1 LTPFSAFPYSGFFQ
15 RVFVASG
22 FEEIELMAG
31 SHLEGKKEVVVQSLR
46 PFGTSIFTEMT
57 NLANANG
64 AVNLSQ
70 GFPDFEGPE
79 QVRAKAAEAI
89 MRGPNQYCPSVGI
102 PKLRQAIARKMKR
115 FYGLDV
121 DPETEVTVTAGSTEG
136 ICATLLGIV
145 EPGDE
150 VILLEP
156 CYDSYPP
163 LASLAQARIR
173 YVPLNLPDFS
183 LPKEALTRAFN
194 SKTKAI
200 VINTPQNP
208 CGKVFT
214 MEELTFIASL
224 CEKYDAYAIGDEVYE
239 HLVYDGQKH
248 VTLLAVPGLRSRA
261 FSISSTAK
269 TLSLTGWKQGFV
281 MAAPE
286 LSRAVRMS
294 HQFIVFCGQSAL
306 QEAVAL
312 GIDSSQGY
320 YQQFLSDYTRKRN
333 LLCQGLSQLGFQV
346 FVPEGTYYVLVDIR
360 SLGFEDDVAFCRMLP
375 EKAGVAAIP
384 CSAFYFSN
392 NPARHLVRFAFC
404 KTDETLQEAL
414 LRLKNWKTTLTGR
427 A

>member
-1 LTPFSAFPYSGFFQ
+1 M
-15 RVFVASG
+15 
-22 FEEIELMAG
+22 IK
-31 SHLEGKKEVVVQSLR
+31 SHLDEKKEVVVQSLR
-46 PFGTSIFTEMT
+46 AFGTSVFTEMT
-57 NLANANG
+57 NIANANG

-79 QVRAKAAEAI
+79 EVRARAAEAI

-102 PKLRQAIARKMKR
+102 PQLRQAIARKMKR
-115 FYGLDV
+115 FHGLEV
-121 DPETEVTVTAGSTEG
+121 DPDTEVTVTAGSTEG

-183 LPKEALTRAFN
+183 LPKEILARAFS

-200 VINTPQNP
+200 VINTPHNP

-214 MEELTFIASL
+214 LEELSFIGSL
-224 CEKYDAYAIGDEVYE
+224 CEKYDAYAVGDEVYE
-239 HLVYDGQKH
+239 HLVYDGRKH
-248 VTLLAVPGLRSRA
+248 VNLLAVPGLRHRA

-281 MAAPE
+281 VATPE
-286 LSRAVRMS
+286 LSRAVRTS

-306 QEAVAL
+306 QEGVAL
-312 GIDSSQGY
+312 GIDSPQSFY
-320 YQQFLSDYTRKRN
+320 EKFLADYTRKRDY
-333 LLCQGLSQLGFQV
+333 LCDGLRHLGFQV
-346 FVPEGTYYVLVDIR
+346 FVPEGTYYALVDIR

-392 NPARHLVRFAFC
+392 TPARHLVRFAFC
-404 KTDETLQEAL
+404 KKDETLREAIR
-414 LRLKNWKTTLTGR
+414 RLKKWKPSVTRKQGGEVLR
-427 A
+427 

>member
-1 LTPFSAFPYSGFFQ
+1 VNQ
-15 RVFVASG
+15 
-22 FEEIELMAG
+22 
-31 SHLEGKKEVVVQSLR
+31 SHSEDRKEVVVRSLR

-57 NLANANG
+57 SLANANG

-79 QVRAKAAEAI
+79 EVRAKAAEAI

-102 PKLRQAIARKMKR
+102 PLLRQAIARKMKR
-115 FYGLDV
+115 FYELDV
-121 DPETEVTVTAGSTEG
+121 DPDTEVTVTAGSTEG

-156 CYDSYPP
+156 CYDTYPP

-173 YVPLNLPDFS
+173 YVALNLPDFS
-183 LPKEALTRAFN
+183 LPKDTLAKAFN
-194 SKTKAI
+194 SRTKAI

-214 MEELTFIASL
+214 VEELTFIASL
-224 CEKYDAYAIGDEVYE
+224 CEEHDAYVIGDEVYE
-239 HLVYDGQKH
+239 HLIYDGRGH
-248 VTLLAVPGLRSRA
+248 VTLLAVPGLRHRA

-281 MAAPE
+281 VAAPE

-294 HQFIVFCGQSAL
+294 HQFITFCGQSAL

-312 GIDSSQGY
+312 GINSSERY
-320 YQQFLSDYTRKRN
+320 YERFLADYSRKRD
-333 LLCQGLSQLGFQV
+333 LLCDGLRQLGFQV
-346 FVPEGTYYVLVDIR
+346 FAPEGTYYALADIR
-360 SLGFEDDVAFCRMLP
+360 PLGFEDDVAFCRMLP
-375 EKAGVAAIP
+375 EQAGVAAIP

-392 NPARHLVRFAFC
+392 SPAKHLVRFAFC
-404 KTDETLQEAL
+404 KKDETLQEAL
-414 LRLKNWKTTLTGR
+414 RRLTNWKTTLR
-427 A
+427 RPA

>member
-1 LTPFSAFPYSGFFQ
+1 
-15 RVFVASG
+15 
-22 FEEIELMAG
+22 MAK
-31 SHLEGKKEVVVQSLR
+31 SHLDEKKEVVVQSLR
-46 PFGTSIFTEMT
+46 SFGTSVFTEMT
-57 NLANANG
+57 NLANASG

-102 PKLRQAIARKMKR
+102 PLLRQAIARKMKR

-121 DPETEVTVTAGSTEG
+121 DPDAEITVTAGSTEG

-183 LPKEALTRAFN
+183 LPKEILAGAFN

-214 MEELTFIASL
+214 REELNFIAFL
-224 CEKYDAYAIGDEVYE
+224 CEKYDAYAVGDEVYE
-239 HLVYDGQKH
+239 HLVYDGRNH
-248 VTLLAVPGLRSRA
+248 LTLLAVPGLRRRA

-281 MAAPE
+281 VAAPE

-294 HQFIVFCGQSAL
+294 HQFITFCGQSAL

-312 GIDSSQGY
+312 GIDSSEGY
-320 YQQFLSDYTRKRN
+320 YERFLEDYSRKRN
-333 LLCQGLSQLGFQV
+333 LLCDGLRQLGFRV
-346 FVPEGTYYVLVDIR
+346 FVPEGTYYALVDIR
-360 SLGFEDDVAFCRMLP
+360 SFGIEDDVAFCRMLT
-375 EKAGVAAIP
+375 EKAGVASIP
-384 CSAFYFSN
+384 CSAFYFSS

-404 KTDETLQEAL
+404 KMDETLQEAL
-414 LRLKNWKTTLTGR
+414 RRLMQWKTG
-427 A
+427 

>member
-1 LTPFSAFPYSGFFQ
+1 
-15 RVFVASG
+15 V
-22 FEEIELMAG
+22 IG
-31 SHLEGKKEVVVQSLR
+31 SRSLKKKEVVVQCLR

-70 GFPDFEGPE
+70 GFPDFEGPKE
-79 QVRAKAAEAI
+79 VRARAAEAI
-89 MRGPNQYCPSVGI
+89 MRGPNQYCPSIGI
-102 PKLRQAIARKMKR
+102 PLLRQAIARKMKR

-136 ICATLLGIV
+136 ICATLLAIL

-156 CYDSYPP
+156 TYDRYPP
-163 LASLAQARIR
+163 LACLAKAGIR
-173 YVPLNLPDFS
+173 YVSLNLPDFT

-194 SKTKAI
+194 PSTKAI
-200 VINTPQNP
+200 IINTPHNP

-214 MEELTFIASL
+214 VEELSFIASL
-224 CEKYDAYAIGDEVYE
+224 CEKYEAYAIGDEVYE
-239 HLVYDGQKH
+239 HLVYDGRKH
-248 VTLLAVPGLRSRA
+248 VTLLAVPGLRHRA

-281 MAAPE
+281 VAAPE
-286 LSRAVRMS
+286 LSRAARMS
-294 HQFIVFCGQSAL
+294 HQFITFCGQSAL
-306 QEAVAL
+306 QEGVAL
-312 GIDSSQGY
+312 GIDSSESY
-320 YQQFLSDYTRKRN
+320 YEQFLADYTRKRD
-333 LLCQGLSQLGFQV
+333 LLCDGLRQLGFQV
-346 FVPEGTYYVLVDIR
+346 FAPEGTYYALVDIR
-360 SLGFEDDVAFCRMLP
+360 SLGFEDDIAFCRMLP

-392 NPARHLVRFAFC
+392 SPATHLVRFAFC
-404 KTDETLQEAL
+404 KRDETLQEAL
-414 LRLKNWKTTLTGR
+414 RRLKNWKTTLTGP

>member
-1 LTPFSAFPYSGFFQ
+1 VTQ
-15 RVFVASG
+15 R
-22 FEEIELMAG
+22 
-31 SHLEGKKEVVVQSLR
+31 HLEEKKDVVVQSLR

-57 NLANANG
+57 TLAIANG

-79 QVRAKAAEAI
+79 EVRARAAEAI

-102 PKLRQAIARKMKR
+102 PQLRHAIARKMKR

-136 ICATLLGIV
+136 ICATLLGII

-150 VILLEP
+150 VIMLDP
-156 CYDSYPP
+156 CYDNYPP
-163 LASLAQARIR
+163 LASLAQAKIR
-173 YVPLNLPDFS
+173 YVPLNLPEFS
-183 LPKEALTRAFN
+183 LPKEILAGTFN

-200 VINTPQNP
+200 VINTPHNP

-214 MEELTFIASL
+214 LEELSFIASL
-224 CEKYDAYAIGDEVYE
+224 CEKHDAYAVGDEVYE
-239 HLVYDGQKH
+239 HIVFDGRKH
-248 VTLLAVPGLRSRA
+248 VTLLAVPGLRRRA

-281 MAAPE
+281 VAAPE
-286 LSRAVRMS
+286 LSRAVRIS

-306 QEAVAL
+306 QEGVAL
-312 GIDSSQGY
+312 GIDSSQSY
-320 YQQFLSDYTRKRN
+320 YEQFLADYTRKRD
-333 LLCQGLSQLGFQV
+333 LLCDGLRELGFQV
-346 FVPEGTYYVLVDIR
+346 FVPEGTYYALVDIR
-360 SLGFEDDVAFCRMLP
+360 SLGFEDDATFCRMLP

-384 CSAFYFSN
+384 CSAFYFGD

-404 KTDETLQEAL
+404 KKDETLQEAL
-414 LRLKNWKTTLTGR
+414 RRLKKWKPSLTG
-427 A
+427 

>member
-1 LTPFSAFPYSGFFQ
+1 MTKDRFGK
-15 RVFVASG
+15 
-22 FEEIELMAG
+22 
-31 SHLEGKKEVVVQSLR
+31 KKEVVVQSLR

-70 GFPDFEGPE
+70 GYPDFEGPE
-79 QVRAKAAEAI
+79 EVRAKAAEAI

-102 PKLRQAIARKMKR
+102 PQLRQAIARKMKR
-115 FYGLDV
+115 FYGLEV
-121 DPETEVTVTAGSTEG
+121 DPDTEVTITAGSTEG
-136 ICATLLGIV
+136 ICATLLGII

-163 LASLAQARIR
+163 LASLAKAKIR
-173 YVPLNLPDFS
+173 YIPLTLPNFT
-183 LPKEALTRAFN
+183 LPKEALGRAFN

-208 CGKVFT
+208 CGKVFSL
-214 MEELTFIASL
+214 EELTFIGSL
-224 CEKYDAYAIGDEVYE
+224 CEKYGAYAVGDEVYE
-239 HLVYDGQKH
+239 HLVYDGRKH
-248 VTLLAVPGLRSRA
+248 ATLLSVPGLRDRA

-281 MAAPE
+281 VAAPE

-294 HQFIVFCGQSAL
+294 HQFITFCGPSAL
-306 QEAVAL
+306 QEGVAL
-312 GIDSSQGY
+312 GINSSESY
-320 YQQFLSDYTRKRN
+320 YELFLADYTRKRN
-333 LLCQGLSQLGFQV
+333 FLCEGLRQLGFQV
-346 FVPEGTYYVLVDIR
+346 FVPQGTYYALVDIR
-360 SLGFEDDVAFCRMLP
+360 SLGVEDDVAFCRMLT

-392 NPARHLVRFAFC
+392 SAARHLARFAFC
-404 KTDETLQEAL
+404 KKDETLREAL
-414 LRLKNWKTTLTGR
+414 RRLKKWKTNLSGQNSQR
-427 A
+427 GISPVRR

>member
-1 LTPFSAFPYSGFFQ
+1 MTEDGL
-15 RVFVASG
+15 
-22 FEEIELMAG
+22 EE
-31 SHLEGKKEVVVQSLR
+31 KKEVVVQSLR
-46 PFGTSIFTEMT
+46 PFGTSVFTEMT

-79 QVRAKAAEAI
+79 EVRARAADAI
-89 MRGPNQYCPSVGI
+89 LRGPNQYCPSVGI
-102 PKLRQAIARKMKR
+102 PRLRQAIARKMKR

-163 LASLAQARIR
+163 LTSLARARIR

-183 LPKEALTRAFN
+183 LPKEQLARAFN

-214 MEELTFIASL
+214 LEELTFIASL
-224 CEKYDAYAIGDEVYE
+224 CEQYGAYAVGDEVYE
-239 HLVYDGQKH
+239 HLVYDGREH
-248 VTLLAVPGLRSRA
+248 VTLLAVPGLRRRA

-281 MAAPE
+281 VAAPE

-294 HQFIVFCGQSAL
+294 HQFITFCGQSAL
-306 QEAVAL
+306 QEGVAL
-312 GIDSSQGY
+312 GIDSPGSY
-320 YQQFLSDYTRKRN
+320 YERFLADYTRKRDF
-333 LLCQGLSQLGFQV
+333 LCDGLRQLSFQV
-346 FVPEGTYYVLVDIR
+346 FVPEGTYYALVDIR
-360 SLGFEDDVAFCRMLP
+360 SLGLKDDVAFCRMLT

-384 CSAFYFSN
+384 CSAFYFSES
-392 NPARHLVRFAFC
+392 AVKHFVRFAFC
-404 KTDETLQEAL
+404 KKDETLQEAL
-414 LRLKNWKTTLTGR
+414 RRLKKWKTTWTGSQKG
-427 A
+427 

>member
-1 LTPFSAFPYSGFFQ
+1 MRSYLILVDF
-15 RVFVASG
+15 G
-22 FEEIELMAG
+22 FEEFDVVNSSRLGEN
-31 SHLEGKKEVVVQSLR
+31 KEVVVQCLR
-46 PFGTSIFTEMT
+46 PFGTSVFTEMT

-70 GFPDFEGPE
+70 GFPDFEGPKE
-79 QVRAKAAEAI
+79 VRARAAEAI

-102 PKLRQAIARKMKR
+102 PQLREAIARKMKR

-183 LPKEALTRAFN
+183 LPKDTLARAFN
-194 SKTKAI
+194 SKTKAVI
-200 VINTPQNP
+200 INTPQNP

-214 MEELTFIASL
+214 MEELGFIASL
-224 CEKYDAYAIGDEVYE
+224 CEKYGAYAIGDEVYE
-239 HLVYDGQKH
+239 HIVYDGRKH
-248 VTLLAVPGLRSRA
+248 VTLLAVPGLRHRA
-261 FSISSTAK
+261 YSISSTAK

-281 MAAPE
+281 VAAPE

-294 HQFIVFCGQSAL
+294 HQFITFCGQSAL
-306 QEAVAL
+306 QEGVAL
-312 GIDSSQGY
+312 GIDSSESY
-320 YQQFLSDYTRKRN
+320 YERFLADYTRKRDF
-333 LLCQGLSQLGFQV
+333 LCDGLRQLGFQV
-346 FVPEGTYYVLVDIR
+346 FVPEGTYYALVDIR

-392 NPARHLVRFAFC
+392 SPVRHLVRFAFC
-404 KTDETLQEAL
+404 KRDETIQEAL
-414 LRLKNWKTTLTGR
+414 RRLKNWKLTLETP

>member
-1 LTPFSAFPYSGFFQ
+1 M
-15 RVFVASG
+15 
-22 FEEIELMAG
+22 IK
-31 SHLEGKKEVVVQSLR
+31 SHLDEKKEVVVQSLR
-46 PFGTSIFTEMT
+46 AFGTSVFTEMT

-79 QVRAKAAEAI
+79 EVRARAAEAI

-102 PKLRQAIARKMKR
+102 PQLRQAIARKMKR
-115 FYGLDV
+115 FHGLEV
-121 DPETEVTVTAGSTEG
+121 DPDTEVTVTAGSTEG

-183 LPKEALTRAFN
+183 LPKEILARAFS

-200 VINTPQNP
+200 VINTPHNP

-214 MEELTFIASL
+214 LEELSFIGSL
-224 CEKYDAYAIGDEVYE
+224 CEKYDAYAVGDEVYE
-239 HLVYDGQKH
+239 HLVYDGRKH
-248 VTLLAVPGLRSRA
+248 VTLLAVPGLRHRA
-261 FSISSTAK
+261 FSISSSAK

-281 MAAPE
+281 VAAPE
-286 LSRAVRMS
+286 LSRAVRTS

-306 QEAVAL
+306 QEGVAL
-312 GIDSSQGY
+312 GIDSPQSY
-320 YQQFLSDYTRKRN
+320 YEKFLADYSRKRDC
-333 LLCQGLSQLGFQV
+333 LCDGLRHLGFQV
-346 FVPEGTYYVLVDIR
+346 FVPEGTYYALVDIR

-392 NPARHLVRFAFC
+392 SPARHLVRFAFC
-404 KTDETLQEAL
+404 KKDETLREAIR
-414 LRLKNWKTTLTGR
+414 RLKKWRTHLTGKQGGEVLR
-427 A
+427 

>member
-1 LTPFSAFPYSGFFQ
+1 MTQSH
-15 RVFVASG
+15 
-22 FEEIELMAG
+22 FEDR
-31 SHLEGKKEVVVQSLR
+31 KEVVARSLR

-57 NLANANG
+57 NLANANR

-79 QVRAKAAEAI
+79 EVRAKAAEAI
-89 MRGPNQYCPSVGI
+89 IRGPNQYCPSIGI
-102 PKLRQAIARKMKR
+102 PLLRQAIARKMKR

-145 EPGDE
+145 EPEDE

-163 LASLAQARIR
+163 LASLAQARIC

-183 LPKEALTRAFN
+183 LPKDTLAKAFN
-194 SKTKAI
+194 SRTKAI

-214 MEELTFIASL
+214 LEELTFIASL
-224 CEKYDAYAIGDEVYE
+224 CKKHDAYAIGDEVYE
-239 HLVYDGQKH
+239 HIVYDGRRH
-248 VTLLAVPGLRSRA
+248 VTLLAVPGLRHRA

-281 MAAPE
+281 VAAPE

-294 HQFIVFCGQSAL
+294 HQFITFCGQSAL
-306 QEAVAL
+306 QEGVAL
-312 GIDSSQGY
+312 GIDSSESY
-320 YQQFLSDYTRKRN
+320 YARFLADYTRKRDF
-333 LLCQGLSQLGFQV
+333 LCDALGQMDFQV
-346 FVPEGTYYVLVDIR
+346 FAPEGTYYALVDIR

-392 NPARHLVRFAFC
+392 SPVRHLVRFAFC
-404 KTDETLQEAL
+404 KKDETLHEAL
-414 LRLKNWKTTLTGR
+414 GRLMNWKTILTGR
-427 A
+427 AH

>member
-1 LTPFSAFPYSGFFQ
+1 VTKGRMQ
-15 RVFVASG
+15 
-22 FEEIELMAG
+22 E
-31 SHLEGKKEVVVQSLR
+31 KENIVVQSLR
-46 PFGTSIFTEMT
+46 SFGTSIFTEMT

-79 QVRAKAAEAI
+79 EVRARAAEAI

-102 PKLRQAIARKMKR
+102 PQLRQAIGRKMKR

-121 DPETEVTVTAGSTEG
+121 DPDTEITITAGSTEG
-136 ICATLLGIV
+136 ICATLLGII

-163 LASLAQARIR
+163 LASLAKAKIR
-173 YVPLNLPDFS
+173 YVPLNLPDFT
-183 LPKEALTRAFN
+183 LPREALARAFT

-214 MEELTFIASL
+214 LEELSFIASL
-224 CEKYDAYAIGDEVYE
+224 CENYGAYAVGDEVYE
-239 HLVYDGQKH
+239 HLVYDGRKH
-248 VTLLAVPGLRSRA
+248 VTLLSVPGLRHRA

-281 MAAPE
+281 VAAPE

-306 QEAVAL
+306 QEGVAL
-312 GIDSSQGY
+312 GIDSSESY
-320 YQQFLSDYTRKRN
+320 YEQFLADYTRKRN
-333 LLCQGLSQLGFQV
+333 LLCDGLRQLGFPV
-346 FVPEGTYYVLVDIR
+346 FVPEGTYYALIDIR
-360 SLGFEDDVAFCRMLP
+360 SLGVEDDVAFCRMLT

-384 CSAFYFSN
+384 CSAFYFSTS
-392 NPARHLVRFAFC
+392 PARHLVRFAFC
-404 KTDETLQEAL
+404 KKEETLQEAL
-414 LRLKNWKTTLTGR
+414 RRLKKWNAKRTGQK
-427 A
+427 